1 MANQYLLNFLL
12 REQPSPVEF
21 EVRESHW
28 LRAKDLFGR
37 EESFYNPARF
47 LTFDTVDGLAVAVGF
62 ADVQRVHF
70 LYNPVEFASDQKH
83 KDDDVHVWLRGRD
96 TPVSVLIDDDT
107 ESLAAFFVALDTGAD
122 FEQFPG
128 FTDIDGEL
136 VLFNLSDVV
145 FVTAPLHKVNEG
157 HRELMADG
165 EPSNED
171 DW

>member
-1 MANQYLLNFLL
+1 M
-12 REQPSPVEF
+12 
-21 EVRESHW
+21 
-28 LRAKDLFGR
+28 
-37 EESFYNPARF
+37 
-47 LTFDTVDGLAVAVGF
+47 
-62 ADVQRVHF
+62 QRVHF

-145 FVTAPLHKVNEG
+145 FVTAPLQKVNEG

-165 EPSNED
+165 EPLNED